1 MSTLPQDLQR
11 LEEKLQQLIRLQQ
24 TLHTENEKLQQALR
38 LAEAEKSTWQQKAT
52 ELGQQLN
59 GMKSNQSTLSEEDR
73 KEMEQKINQYIREI
87 DRCITQLGE

>member
-11 LEEKLQQLIRLQQ
+11 LEEKLQLLIQLQQ

-52 ELGQQLN
+52 ELEQQLN
-59 GMKSNQSTLSEEDR
+59 GLKSNQSTLSEEDR

>member
-52 ELGQQLN
+52 ELEQQLN
-59 GMKSNQSTLSEEDR
+59 GLKSNKSTLSEEDR

>member
-38 LAEAEKSTWQQKAT
+38 FAEKEKSTWQQKAT
-52 ELGQQLN
+52 ELEQQLN

>member
-24 TLHTENEKLQQALR
+24 TLNTENEELQPALR

-52 ELGQQLN
+52 ELEQQLN

>member
-38 LAEAEKSTWQQKAT
+38 IAEAEKSTWQQKTT
-52 ELGQQLN
+52 ELEQQLN
-59 GMKSNQSTLSEEDR
+59 GLKSNQSNLSEEDR

>member
-38 LAEAEKSTWQQKAT
+38 HAEAEKSNWQQKAT
-52 ELGQQLN
+52 ELEQQLN
-59 GMKSNQSTLSEEDR
+59 GLKSNQSTLSEEDR